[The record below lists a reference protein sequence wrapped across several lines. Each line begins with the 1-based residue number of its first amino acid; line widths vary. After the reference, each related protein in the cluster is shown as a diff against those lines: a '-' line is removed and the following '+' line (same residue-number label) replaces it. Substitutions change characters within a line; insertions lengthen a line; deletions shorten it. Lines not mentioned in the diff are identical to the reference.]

1 MTSTTRASS
10 ADVNND
16 LAEANVIVSK
26 LSDEALLKMEVI
38 QSLLKNSDAYGGL
51 RQRTTYTQKLKE
63 AAEKLGK
70 SVRTVRRL
78 VDKWEQEG
86 LVGLVQNQRM
96 DKGKHRVDEDWQEF
110 VLKTYKEG
118 NKGSKRMTRQ
128 QVFIRVKA
136 RADELGVKPPS
147 HMTVYRILQPLID
160 KIEQAKSIRSPG
172 WRGSRLSVK
181 TRDGKDLQIEHSNQ
195 VWQCDHTPVDVLLV
209 DQHGKILSRPCLTA
223 VIDSYSRCIMGINL
237 GYDAPSSQLLTL
249 ALRHAI
255 LPKQY
260 GSEYGL
266 HEEWGTSGL
275 PQHFYTDA
283 GIDFRSNHLQQIGVQ
298 LGFVCHLRVSEAAL
312 KELRPSEGGSVERP
326 FKTLNTELF
335 STLQGYTGSNVQER
349 PEEAEKEACLTLRQL
364 EQMLVRYIV
373 DNYNQRLDARMGDQT
388 RFQRWESGLIAAPD
402 LLSERDLDICLMKQT
417 RRQIQRGGYL
427 QFENLMYRGELLAGY
442 AGESVVLRYDP
453 RDITTILVYRIE
465 GDKEVFIARAYAQ
478 DLETEELSLDEAKA
492 SSRKVREAGKAVTN
506 RSILAEVRER
516 ETFQT
521 QKKTKKERQ
530 KVEQAEAKKSKQLIP
545 VEPESS
551 VEAVSIDSEPEMPEV
566 FDYEQMREDYGF

>member
-1 MTSTTRASS
+1 MEKAKSSTTSTTWATS
-10 ADVNND
+10 ADANNN

-38 QSLLKNSDAYGGL
+38 QSLLENSDHTSYA
-51 RQRTTYTQKLKE
+51 QKLKE
-63 AAEKLGK
+63 AAAKLGK
-70 SVRTVRRL
+70 SERTVRRL
-78 VDKWEQEG
+78 IDKWKQEG
-86 LVGLVQNQRM
+86 LAALTETQRA
-96 DKGKHRVDEDWQEF
+96 DKGKHRVDENLQEF
-110 VLKTYKEG
+110 ILKTYKEG

-136 RADELGVKPPS
+136 RADELGVKHPS
-147 HMTVYRILQPLID
+147 HMTVYRVLQPLIE
-160 KIEQAKSIRSPG
+160 KEEKAKSIRSPG

-195 VWQCDHTPVDVLLV
+195 VWQCDHTLVDVLLV
-209 DQHGKILSRPCLTA
+209 DQNGKNPSRPRLTT

-237 GYDAPSSQLLTL
+237 GYDAPSSEVVAL

-275 PQHFYTDA
+275 PQHFYTD
-283 GIDFRSNHLQQIGVQ
+283 GGKDFRSNHLQQIGVQ
-298 LGFVCHLRVSEAAL
+298 LGFVCHLRD
-312 KELRPSEGGSVERP
+312 RPSEGGSVERP

-335 STLQGYTGSNVQER
+335 STLEGYTGSNVQER

-427 QFENLMYRGELLAGY
+427 QFENLMYKGELLAGY

-453 RDITTILVYRIE
+453 KDITTILVYRIE
-465 GDKEVFIARAYAQ
+465 GDKEVFIARANAQ

-492 SSRKVREAGKAVTN
+492 SSRKVREAGKAVSN

-516 ETFQT
+516 ETFQI

-530 KVEQAEAKKSKQLIP
+530 KVEQAEVKKAKQLIP
-545 VEPESS
+545 VEPEEL
-551 VEAVSIDSEPEMPEV
+551 VEAVSIDSEPEPEMPEV